1 MSKYFPGMSLLAARS
16 RGPLRHRDFRWL
28 CAGVTVDSFGS
39 ALTPV
44 ALAFAVLDL
53 GGSAT
58 QLGLV
63 VAAFALAEVLTTL
76 FGGVLGDR
84 VRRTTMMTGSALASA
99 AVQAVVAGALV
110 LGLAS
115 VPFLSVTAVVGGVAS
130 ALGRPSSGAIT
141 PSTVPPDQ
149 VGAAVALRRLGS
161 NTAMILGYGVAGLL
175 VAALGSAVAVAV
187 DAVTFAVAA
196 GCYARIRARGPQAR
210 HRASLPAELRAG
222 AREVVRHT
230 WLWVLIA
237 QALLYHLV
245 YGGVQGVIG
254 PVVVGQVYGRAAW
267 GWSLAALM
275 SGFVTGGFVTLWW
288 RPRRALAVGVT
299 ALSLTA
305 CFPLAIAAQGH
316 LAALLLGAFVHG
328 LGLEVFS
335 VWWDVSIQQAV
346 PPDRLARVNAFDTV
360 GSFVMR
366 PLGLALAGPVA
377 SAFGARPWL
386 LMVAALMAGS
396 SLLALLVPDVRHLER
411 R

>member
-1 MSKYFPGMSLLAARS
+1 MSVLVARS
-16 RGPLRHRDFRWL
+16 PGPLRHRDFRWL
-28 CAGVTVDSFGS
+28 VAGATVDSFGN

-63 VAAFALAEVLTTL
+63 VAAFALAEVATTL

-84 VRRTTMMTGSALASA
+84 VRRTTLMTGSALASA
-99 AVQAVVAGALV
+99 TVQALVAIALFQ
-110 LGLAS
+110 GWAG
-115 VPFLSVTAVVGGVAS
+115 VPFLAGTAMVGGAVS
-130 ALGRPSSGAIT
+130 ALSRPSSFAVT

-149 VGAAVALRRLGS
+149 VAAAVAVRRLGS
-161 NTAMILGYGVAGLL
+161 NLAMIVGYGVAGLV
-175 VAALGSAVAVAV
+175 VASAGSAVAVAV
-187 DAVTFAVAA
+187 DAGTFAVAA
-196 GCYARIRARGPQAR
+196 GCYARIRARGPAPTR
-210 HRASLPAELRAG
+210 GASMLHDLGAG
-222 AREVVRHT
+222 AAEVFRHT
-230 WLWVLIA
+230 WLWILIG

-254 PVVVGQVYGRAAW
+254 PVVVGQAFGRAAW

-275 SGFVTGGFVTLWW
+275 TGFVTGGFLTLRW
-288 RPRRALAVGVT
+288 RPRRALAVGVA

-305 CFPLAIAAQGH
+305 CFPLAIAVQGH
-316 LAALLLGAFVHG
+316 LAAVLLGAFLHG

-346 PPDRLARVNAFDTV
+346 PPDRLSRVNAFDAV

-366 PLGLALAGPVA
+366 PLGLAVAGPV
-377 SAFGARPWL
+377 SSVLGPRTWL
-386 LMVAALMAGS
+386 LAVAAIMAAS
-396 SLLALLVPDVRHLER
+396 SLLALLVPDVRRLR
-411 R
+411 RR

>member
-1 MSKYFPGMSLLAARS
+1 MSLLAARS
-16 RGPLRHRDFRWL
+16 PGPLRHRDFRWL

-84 VRRTTMMTGSALASA
+84 VPRTRMMAGSALASG
-99 AVQAVVAGALV
+99 AVQAVVAAALF
-110 LGLAS
+110 GHFAS

-149 VGAAVALRRLGS
+149 VGGAVALRRLGS
-161 NTAMILGYGVAGLL
+161 NTAMIVGYGVAGLL
-175 VAALGSAVAVAV
+175 VAALGSAVAIAV

-196 GCYARIRARGPQAR
+196 GCYARIGAGRAARGPQAR

-222 AREVVRHT
+222 AAEVVRHT

-254 PVVVGQVYGRAAW
+254 PVVVGQAFGRAAW

-305 CFPLAIAAQGH
+305 CFPLAIAVQGH
-316 LAALLLGAFVHG
+316 LVTLLLGAFLHG

-366 PLGLALAGPVA
+366 PLGLAVAGPVT
-377 SAFGARPWL
+377 SALGTRSWL
-386 LMVAALMAGS
+386 LAVAALMGGS
-396 SLLALLVPDVRHLER
+396 SLLALLVPDVRRLER